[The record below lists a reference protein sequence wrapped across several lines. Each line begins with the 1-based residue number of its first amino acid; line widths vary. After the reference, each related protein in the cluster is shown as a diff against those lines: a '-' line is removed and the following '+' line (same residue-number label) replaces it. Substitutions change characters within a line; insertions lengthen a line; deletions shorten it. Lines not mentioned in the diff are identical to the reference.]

1 MTSTARVYLAVDLGA
16 SSGRIVAGSFDQRR
30 LELTEVYRFENG
42 PTWVGPRMYWDVLHQ
57 WTEIQHGLRAAAS
70 QFALAHPAVACIV
83 PGTRRRERVLENL
96 ELVRQDIPSAFWHEL
111 RDRELVRADA
121 PMPA

>member
-70 QFALAHPAVACIV
+70 QVSNQVQSI
-83 PGTRRRERVLENL
+83 
-96 ELVRQDIPSAFWHEL
+96 
-111 RDRELVRADA
+111 
-121 PMPA
+121 

>member
-42 PTWVGPRMYWDVLHQ
+42 PTGGGPRPPA
-57 WTEIQHGLRAAAS
+57 RAG
-70 QFALAHPAVACIV
+70 ALAPVGREACLAPRPPVSPFPTGPAGR
-83 PGTRRRERVLENL
+83 PER
-96 ELVRQDIPSAFWHEL
+96 
-111 RDRELVRADA
+111 
-121 PMPA
+121 